1 VFLTDRNGVAG
12 GTARLAG
19 MQRALPPILEAIMK
33 ATISTILAF
42 ARSSAGGIAV
52 AALAA
57 CGAALTSTGAHAA
70 GYIFETINDPAQ
82 PPFMSTTFTNLMGI
96 NSSGDLIAGFY
107 GSGQAGDPNTGFLLT
122 LPSKTFTPDN
132 ATFPGLLPPFHV
144 AQTQITA
151 LNDNGIRT
159 GYTYPTNNGVLVDFQ
174 FGFYEK
180 GGVFTMVNNSKT
192 PDCSIPKA
200 CDKGVITENQLIG
213 VNNEDIAVG
222 FYNDSHGNSHG
233 YTFDIKTNTFSADIN
248 DPNAVST
255 VTAAINNSEE
265 IAGFYTDSTTG
276 VIHGF
281 IDNGGSFTTVD
292 PLGATE
298 TEVLGLNDKGIADGF
313 AVIGGVQHG
322 ILYNSLTKMFTI
334 LDPPGSTSTTLNGL
348 NDAGDVVGFF
358 MDAAGNTDGALGTP
372 VPEPPAWLMI
382 LAGFAGLGCL
392 GLRRSRRPGVARAA
406 S

>member
-1 VFLTDRNGVAG
+1 MKSSNFL
-12 GTARLAG
+12 RLAVARPR
-19 MQRALPPILEAIMK
+19 RA
-33 ATISTILAF
+33 
-42 ARSSAGGIAV
+42 GIAV

-57 CGAALTSTGAHAA
+57 CGAALAPTGAQA
-70 GYIFETINDPAQ
+70 GGYSFETINDPADKPF
-82 PPFMSTTFTNLMGI
+82 PPPPATGGVTFTNLMGI
-96 NSSGDLIAGFY
+96 TSNGDTIPGFY
-107 GSGQAGDPNTGFLLT
+107 GSGQAGDPNTGFVLT
-122 LPSKTFTPDN
+122 LPSKTFTPEN
-132 ATFPGLLPPFHV
+132 ASSPDLAPPFHV

-151 LNDNGIRT
+151 INGNGTTFT
-159 GYTYPTNNGVLVDFQ
+159 GYTYPTNNGVPVDFQ

-180 GGVFTMVNNSKT
+180 GGAFTMVNNPKT
-192 PDCSIPKA
+192 PDCSVSGA
-200 CDKGVITENQLIG
+200 CDSGVITENQLIG
-213 VNNEDIAVG
+213 VNNSDLAVG
-222 FYNDSHGNSHG
+222 FYNDSHGDSHG
-233 YTFDIKTNTFSADIN
+233 YTFDIATNTFSTDIN
-248 DPNAVST
+248 DPLAVST
-255 VTAAINNSEE
+255 VTAAINNSDE
-265 IAGFYTDSTTG
+265 IAGFFTDSGG

-281 IDNGGSFTTVD
+281 IDNGGSFSTVD

-298 TEVLGLNDKGIADGF
+298 TELLGLNDKGIADGF

-358 MDAAGNTDGALGTP
+358 VDAAGNTDGALGTP
-372 VPEPPAWLMI
+372 VPEPATWLMI